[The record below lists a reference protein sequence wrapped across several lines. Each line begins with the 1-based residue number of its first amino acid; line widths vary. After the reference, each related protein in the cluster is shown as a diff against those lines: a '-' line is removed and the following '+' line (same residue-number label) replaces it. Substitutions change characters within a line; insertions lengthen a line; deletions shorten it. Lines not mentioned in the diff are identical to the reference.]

1 MSRSTSP
8 CNPSRCGSQTR
19 APKTNR
25 DTTFWASE
33 EFRIAHSSRRH
44 DPCYARTSRLAACSF
59 FKLAFDLA
67 SI

>member
-25 DTTFWASE
+25 DTTPWRQGSLIELDSFLVFLVCFKTADASRNMSKRE
-33 EFRIAHSSRRH
+33 NR
-44 DPCYARTSRLAACSF
+44 
-59 FKLAFDLA
+59 
-67 SI
+67 